1 MKKNYRINNNKANNL
16 KFKIYKILNDF
27 IKLINNSL
35 KMNYKIKENL
45 FKVHKLIKNIK

>member
-1 MKKNYRINNNKANNL
+1 MTKNYRINNKKAKNL

-27 IKLINNSL
+27 NKLIISSF

-45 FKVHKLIKNIK
+45 LKVHKLIKNIK